1 MNFTFG
7 NTGYLLLL
15 LVLPVVLY
23 LAFRFSIWRE
33 SKRTLFAEEKFHGDL
48 FEKKSK
54 FSKIL
59 PFLYGLGILF
69 LIFAVVDVL
78 SGTQEMKIKQNTHSV
93 LFVLDVSNSM
103 NAQDIEPSR
112 LEQAKKIM
120 LNTLHEMNGD
130 KVGIVV
136 FAGEARSIMPLTTDY
151 SAADTYIA
159 GIESSIIARQGTD
172 FLQAIQT
179 ANDKFKNI
187 PKGAK
192 KIILISDGEDNE
204 GNDKAAIKEANKQG
218 ISITTVGIG
227 KEDGAP
233 IPEYYYNQYMDYKRD
248 ASGQAIITKRETQAL
263 KTIASDTDGAYID
276 GNNAEEAVNKIIN
289 HFKNQ
294 KGSSEMIVNTQNA
307 NHYYQWFLGVSIFL
321 FFLIYFFNPRRD
333 LNL

>member
-1 MNFTFG
+1 MLVQMVYEATSGFPREELFG
-7 NTGYLLLL
+7 LTNQMRRAA
-15 LVLPVVLY
+15 VSVP
-23 LAFRFSIWRE
+23 SNI
-33 SKRTLFAEEKFHGDL
+33 AEGAGRGGEKEFLHFL
-48 FEKKSK
+48 KK
-54 FSKIL
+54 
-59 PFLYGLGILF
+59 
-69 LIFAVVDVL
+69 
-78 SGTQEMKIKQNTHSV
+78 M
-93 LFVLDVSNSM
+93 
-103 NAQDIEPSR
+103 
-112 LEQAKKIM
+112 AKKIM

-333 LNL
+333 LNLSIYKQYQSNLLLKKIYV